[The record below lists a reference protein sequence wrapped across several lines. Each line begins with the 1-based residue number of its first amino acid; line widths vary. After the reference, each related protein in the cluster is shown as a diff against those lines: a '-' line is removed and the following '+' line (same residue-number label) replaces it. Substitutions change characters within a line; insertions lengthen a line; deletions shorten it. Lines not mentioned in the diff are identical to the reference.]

1 MAGLNEWRVRTLL
14 VAGLAGAFM
23 LGDAGEAKADGCG
36 HSWAK
41 PGRYKISGS
50 FRGKN
55 ESTNAFLSKDCR
67 ITLQVPGVF
76 TGGKVTAKG
85 ECLEFAFKVEG
96 ESGAFRAKWCNDY
109 GLVPWQGKTIRAAVT
124 PMFNNSPKK
133 KTNF

>member
-1 MAGLNEWRVRTLL
+1 VASLNEWGVRSA
-14 VAGLAGAFM
+14 VIAGLAGALV
-23 LGDAGEAKADGCG
+23 LGSADDAQARGCG
-36 HSWAK
+36 HEWAK

-96 ESGAFRAKWCNDY
+96 EKGFFRAKWCNDY

-124 PMFNNSPKK
+124 PMFKTQTK
-133 KTNF
+133 KTTNF

>member
-1 MAGLNEWRVRTLL
+1 MAIVNKWGLRTAVMAGF
-14 VAGLAGAFM
+14 AGTMMLAGT
-23 LGDAGEAKADGCG
+23 GEAHAATCG
-36 HSWAK
+36 HDWAK

-76 TGGKVTAKG
+76 TGGKVTAKN

-96 ESGAFRAKWCNDY
+96 ETGSFRAQWCNDY
-109 GLVPWQGKTIRAAVT
+109 GLVPWRGKTIRAAVT
-124 PMFNNSPKK
+124 PMFKTPTK
-133 KTNF
+133 KTTNF

>member
-1 MAGLNEWRVRTLL
+1 LAIVNLWALRAAVFAG
-14 VAGLAGAFM
+14 VAGALTLAAPE
-23 LGDAGEAKADGCG
+23 EARAEGCG
-36 HSWAK
+36 HDWAK

-76 TGGKVTAKG
+76 TGGKVIAKG

-96 ESGAFRAKWCNDY
+96 ETGAFRAKWCNDY